1 MVNIADLSKAELV
14 RNNEKLV
21 KELLIKQGYE
31 FTKILGNR
39 VQTKYK
45 ISKNNETH
53 IIKIMGYRYN
63 DKTSGNYAYVQK
75 HDFDLQEYKFLF
87 FVLYY
92 GTNVY
97 ILKIP
102 STVFINP
109 APNSA
114 FKNRDYGLVPHHS
127 VPESPYSSSGP
138 ETVIVSISSSS
149 IIIASGI
156 ANFFFILLYSFLC

>member
-114 FKNRDYGLVPHHS
+114 FKNRDYEKGKSL
-127 VPESPYSSSGP
+127 PEYGIVINSRTINELLIYQEVSSCNHFS
-138 ETVIVSISSSS
+138 
-149 IIIASGI
+149 
-156 ANFFFILLYSFLC
+156 LCNN